1 MNESNTCR
9 IPPPSALR
17 YFRAYVINSL
27 LPANTEPIGAAKP
40 FDKHTLN
47 NDIHWPAIDI
57 VVWYGMVWYGMIIRV
72 YLTESACSTNAFM
85 DIPSATAAL
94 GNRAPSICNFKLLAR
109 ANAATLLVY
118 STDSTRPPLLYH
130 SKA

>member
-57 VVWYGMVWYGMIIRV
+57 VVWYGMVWDDNTSVPNRVSLLNQCFHGYTKCNSSIR
-72 YLTESACSTNAFM
+72 
-85 DIPSATAAL
+85 
-94 GNRAPSICNFKLLAR
+94 
-109 ANAATLLVY
+109 
-118 STDSTRPPLLYH
+118 
-130 SKA
+130 